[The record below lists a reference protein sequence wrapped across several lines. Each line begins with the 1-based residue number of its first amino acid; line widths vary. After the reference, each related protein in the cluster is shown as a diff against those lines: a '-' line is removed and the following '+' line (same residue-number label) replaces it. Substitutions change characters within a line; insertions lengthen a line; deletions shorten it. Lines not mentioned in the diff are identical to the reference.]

1 MDKMANRGKLKIGTR
16 GSPLALAQAE
26 MTREALAKARPPGLA
41 VPLEMTEIVVI
52 KTTGDHVLDRPLSE
66 IGGKGLFTKEIE
78 EALLDGR
85 IDLAVHSMKDM
96 PTVLPEGLVIPAL
109 LPREDPRDVLIL
121 GRALAATCKGV
132 ADLPEGARIG
142 TASLRRMAQLK
153 AQRPDLVIETLRG
166 QVGTRLQRI
175 EEGRFDGTL
184 LALAGLKRLGMADR
198 ATVIL
203 GIKEMLPAIAQG
215 AVGIECRADDAA
227 MLELLGAIGCRA
239 TKACVDA
246 ERAALAALDGSC
258 RTPIA
263 GLAGLDGE
271 KLLLSVLIARP
282 DGSEVHHEMGE
293 APVDEGPALGTELGG
308 KLKALGGPS
317 FFVH

>member
-1 MDKMANRGKLKIGTR
+1 MDSMKQRGKLKIGTR

-26 MTREALAKARPPGLA
+26 MTREALAKAQPAGLA

-96 PTVLPEGLVIPAL
+96 PTQLPDGLVIPAM

-121 GRALAATCKGV
+121 GETLAASCGSV
-132 ADLPEGARIG
+132 AALPQGARIG

-153 AQRPDLVIETLRG
+153 AKRPDLVIDTLRG
-166 QVGTRLQRI
+166 QVGTRLKRI
-175 EEGRFDGTL
+175 EEGLFDGTL
-184 LALAGLKRLGMADR
+184 LALAGLKRLGMAER
-198 ATVIL
+198 ASVVL
-203 GIKEMLPAIAQG
+203 GIDEMLPAIAQG
-215 AVGIECRADDAA
+215 AVGIECRADDDA
-227 MLELLGAIGCRA
+227 MLELLGAIGCLA

-271 KLLLSVLIARP
+271 KLMLSVLIARP
-282 DGSEVHHEMGE
+282 DGSEVHHETGE
-293 APVDEGPALGTELGG
+293 AHVQDGPALGDVLGQ
-308 KLKALGGPS
+308 KLKARGGPG

>member
-1 MDKMANRGKLKIGTR
+1 MKNRGKLKIGTR

-26 MTREALAKARPPGLA
+26 MTRKALAEARPETLA
-41 VPLEMTEIVVI
+41 VPLEETEIVVI

-96 PTVLPEGLVIPAL
+96 PTELPEGLIIPAL
-109 LPREDPRDVLIL
+109 LPRADPRDVLIL
-121 GRALAATCKGV
+121 GGGLASTCKSV
-132 ADLPEGARIG
+132 AALPHGARIG

-166 QVGTRLQRI
+166 QVGTRLKRI
-175 EEGRFDGTL
+175 EEGLFDGTL
-184 LALAGLKRLGMADR
+184 LALAGLQRLGMADR
-198 ATVIL
+198 ATVVL
-203 GIKEMLPAIAQG
+203 GIQEMLPAIAQG
-215 AVGIECRADDAA
+215 AVGIECRADDDA

-239 TKACVDA
+239 TKSCVDA

-282 DGSEVHHEMGE
+282 DGSEVHRETGE
-293 APVDEGPALGTELGG
+293 VTVADGPALGTELGRT
-308 KLKALGGPS
+308 LKARGGSS

>member
-1 MDKMANRGKLKIGTR
+1 MDGMTERGKLKIGTR

-26 MTREALAKARPPGLA
+26 MTRQALAKAQPAGLA
-41 VPLEMTEIVVI
+41 VPLEATEIVVI

-96 PTVLPEGLVIPAL
+96 PTQLPYGLVIPAM

-121 GRALAATCKGV
+121 GEALAQTCRSV
-132 ADLPEGARIG
+132 AELPEGARIG

-166 QVGTRLQRI
+166 QVGTRLKRI

-184 LALAGLKRLGMADR
+184 LALAGLKRLGMAER
-198 ATVIL
+198 ATVVL
-203 GIKEMLPAIAQG
+203 GITEMLPAIAQG
-215 AVGIECRADDAA
+215 AVGIECRADDDA
-227 MLELLGAIGCRA
+227 MLELLTAIGCQA

-282 DGSEVHHEMGE
+282 DGSEVHRETGE
-293 APVDEGPALGTELGG
+293 AHVSDGPALGDQLGRT
-308 KLKALGGPS
+308 LKERGGPS

>member
-1 MDKMANRGKLKIGTR
+1 MTNRGKLKIGTR
-16 GSPLALAQAE
+16 GSPLALVQAE
-26 MTREALAKARPPGLA
+26 MTRKALAEARPAGLA

-52 KTTGDHVLDRPLSE
+52 KTTGDHVLDRPLAE

-96 PTVLPEGLVIPAL
+96 PTQLPDGLVIPAL
-109 LPREDPRDVLIL
+109 LPRADPRDALIL
-121 GRALAATCKGV
+121 GEALAATCKSV

-166 QVGTRLQRI
+166 QVGTRLKRI
-175 EEGRFDGTL
+175 EEGMFDGTL
-184 LALAGLKRLGMADR
+184 LALAGLQRLGMAER

-215 AVGIECRADDAA
+215 AVGIECRADDDA

-293 APVDEGPALGTELGG
+293 AHVADGPALGTELGG
-308 KLKALGGPS
+308 KLKALGGPG

>member
-1 MDKMANRGKLKIGTR
+1 MDSMEQRGKLKIGTR

-26 MTREALAKARPPGLA
+26 MTREALARAVPAALA

-96 PTVLPEGLVIPAL
+96 PTQLPDGLVIPAM

-121 GRALAATCKGV
+121 GEGLAASCGSV
-132 ADLPEGARIG
+132 AALPQGARIG

-153 AQRPDLVIETLRG
+153 ARRPDLVIDTLRG
-166 QVGTRLQRI
+166 QVGTRLKRI
-175 EEGRFDGTL
+175 EEGLFDGTL
-184 LALAGLKRLGMADR
+184 LALAGLKRLGMAER
-198 ATVIL
+198 ASVVL
-203 GIKEMLPAIAQG
+203 GIDEMLPAIAQG
-215 AVGIECRADDAA
+215 AVGIECRADDDA
-227 MLELLGAIGCRA
+227 MLELLGAIGCLA

-271 KLLLSVLIARP
+271 KLMLSVLIARP
-282 DGSEVHHEMGE
+282 DGSEVHHETGE
-293 APVDEGPALGTELGG
+293 AHVQDGPALGDVLGQ
-308 KLKALGGPS
+308 KLKARGGPG

>member
-1 MDKMANRGKLKIGTR
+1 MDGMTERGKLKIGTR

-26 MTREALAKARPPGLA
+26 MTRQALAKARPERLA
-41 VPLEMTEIVVI
+41 VPLEATEIVVI

-96 PTVLPEGLVIPAL
+96 PTELPPGLVIPSM

-121 GRALAATCKGV
+121 GEALAQTCRSV
-132 ADLPEGARIG
+132 AELPQGARIG

-166 QVGTRLQRI
+166 QVGTRLKRI

-184 LALAGLKRLGMADR
+184 LALAGLKRLGMAER
-198 ATVIL
+198 ATVVL
-203 GIKEMLPAIAQG
+203 GITEMLPAIAQG
-215 AVGIECRADDAA
+215 AVGIECRADDDA
-227 MLELLGAIGCRA
+227 MLELLNAIGCRA

-271 KLLLSVLIARP
+271 RLLLSVLIARP
-282 DGSEVHHEMGE
+282 DGSEVHRETGE
-293 APVDEGPALGTELGG
+293 AHVADGPALGDQLGRT
-308 KLKALGGPS
+308 LKERGGPS